1 MGPIRAVMRDDF
13 SAEAVRVE
21 KGSAKTARL
30 RHPHLN
36 GGHLFRQVTHPVV
49 KVSHHLP
56 EVMPHSGRVSAHF
69 GEVRAHFPEVSHPC
83 GKVSREIEKVM
94 PPFPDVVHHLEKV
107 SDHPGEVMGSDAGLS
122 CLFTTPPVQ
131 AASQRP
137 RDVAAGRCR
146 WKGDR

>member
-1 MGPIRAVMRDDF
+1 MRSDDF
-13 SAEAVRVE
+13 GAGAIRLGKES
-21 KGSAKTARL
+21 GKTARL
-30 RHPHLN
+30 RHPDLN
-36 GGHLFRQVTHPVV
+36 GGPLFSQVTHPVV

-56 EVMPHSGRVSAHF
+56 KVMTHSGRVSAHS
-69 GEVRAHFPEVSHPC
+69 GVVRSHFPKVIPPC
-83 GKVSREIEKVM
+83 DKVSREIEKVM
-94 PPFPDVVHHLEKV
+94 PPFSDVVHHLEKLGHH
-107 SDHPGEVMGSDAGLS
+107 SGEVMGSDAGLS